1 MKTTARLTSGLSK
14 LIY

>member
-1 MKTTARLTSGLSK
+1 MKTTARLTSELSK